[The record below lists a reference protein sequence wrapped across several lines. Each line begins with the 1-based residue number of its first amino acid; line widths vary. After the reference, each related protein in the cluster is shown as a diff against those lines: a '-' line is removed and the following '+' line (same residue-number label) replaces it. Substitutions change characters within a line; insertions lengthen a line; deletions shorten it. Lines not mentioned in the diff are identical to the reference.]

1 MGIRDFILRLAESHK
16 KTPEPEKVAE
26 TTPRLTAI
34 ETLLHF
40 EPDQFNNYRAVNGGG
55 ITIKPTFENIE
66 EYANQINAYAR
77 LVEFSRPIRPS
88 QLVASDKVM
97 TVEQFLVSKDGRYID
112 EAMAVAWLKVE
123 GLELCRLLA
132 KCEGVQSGFDE
143 HNLRVMT
150 NLLTNLTETV
160 EALSQVGQMN

>member
-1 MGIRDFILRLAESHK
+1 MGIRDLILKFAESHK
-16 KTPEPEKVAE
+16 KTPEPEKVVE
-26 TTPRLTAI
+26 TTPRLMAI

-40 EPDQFNNYRAVNGGG
+40 EPDRFIDYRAVNGGE

-66 EYANQINAYAR
+66 EYADQVRAYKQ

-97 TVEQFLVSKDGRYID
+97 TVDQFLVSKDGRYVD
-112 EAMAVAWLKVE
+112 NAMAAATLKAE
-123 GLELCRLLA
+123 GLELCRHLA
-132 KCEGVQSGFDE
+132 KCEGAQSGFDE